1 MGGTCLS
8 ILQVTYKSA
17 WLTSAWLTSPKMET
31 VLCSYTDFSAK
42 DTNSIKYYLQRNQR
56 IHNPYGNRFP
66 ILNTPVKNI
75 QLIAKHVFW

>member
-8 ILQVTYKSA
+8 ILQVTSKSA

-31 VLCSYTDFSAK
+31 ILCSYTDFNTK

-56 IHNPYGNRFP
+56 THNPYGNQFP
-66 ILNTPVKNI
+66 ILNMPVKNI
-75 QLIAKHVFW
+75 QLISKHVFW